1 MKLIEKDGN
10 KIAAVLSVASA
21 LAAGYSVHTMFSAL
35 HPVALAQDNQDD
47 ALAKEVSDSYYIEEA
62 ETASVPEVWN
72 LSQTNSI
79 PEQSAEDVNVVESN
93 LEAAAD
99 ASPLEMAAPVE
110 MAAPAENQEAPAPE
124 ENTVLVEAY
133 IVEQPVVFEQTP
145 EAVDTAAQQAPVEDA
160 AEFAETPAEAVDA
173 AAQPTPVEGLTE
185 SIETPVE
192 AAAADAEVEQAP
204 AEVPV
209 EQEAPVELPPVDV
222 VEEAPAVVEE
232 TPAVVEEAPI
242 PYENDGPTAEE
253 LPDPNGEIPILEE
266 VPTVETAED
275 PTVTPVVPA
284 PDQVPVED
292 QIELPPVE
300 PAPAPVDPVEPAPAP
315 VDPVEPAP
323 APVAPVEPA
332 PAPVDPVEVPDTQ
345 APEEQYDQYSDL
357 NARIADEALK
367 LVGVTDGW
375 QCTEVVQAAL
385 ANAGVQDAAS
395 LWPREYEAMFGS
407 ATSNPQPGNLIYY
420 NQGGDG
426 LDHIAVYVGD
436 GQAVHGNYITDGVSQ
451 TVIANAELPG
461 CTDYTYIQVER

>member
-47 ALAKEVSDSYYIEEA
+47 ALAKEVSDSYYIEET

-79 PEQSAEDVNVVESN
+79 PEQSEEDVNVVESN
-93 LEAAAD
+93 LEAAPD
-99 ASPLEMAAPVE
+99 AAVEEMAAQPV
-110 MAAPAENQEAPAPE
+110 PASVESEIP
-124 ENTVLVEAY
+124 VEAY
-133 IVEQPVVFEQTP
+133 IVEQPVIFDQAP
-145 EAVDTAAQQAPVEDA
+145 APAAPVE
-160 AEFAETPAEAVDA
+160 TV
-173 AAQPTPVEGLTE
+173 
-185 SIETPVE
+185 
-192 AAAADAEVEQAP
+192 VEQAP
-204 AEVPV
+204 EEGIVQTVEEVSQPAAGEIVIEQAPV
-209 EQEAPVELPPVDV
+209 DLPIEQPVIQEDAVELPPVDV
-222 VEEAPAVVEE
+222 PVELP
-232 TPAVVEEAPI
+232 PIEAPI
-242 PYENDGPTAEE
+242 EAPVQQTVVEQAPVVDENDGPTAEE
-253 LPDPNGEIPILEE
+253 LPDPNGEIPIIEE
-266 VPTVETAED
+266 VPTVETAQD
-275 PTVTPVVPA
+275 PSVTPVEPA
-284 PDQVPVED
+284 PDQTPVDTPVELPPVD
-292 QIELPPVE
+292 QPVE
-300 PAPAPVDPVEPAPAP
+300 PAPAPVDPVEI
-315 VDPVEPAP
+315 
-323 APVAPVEPA
+323 
-332 PAPVDPVEVPDTQ
+332 PDTQ
-345 APEEQYDQYSDL
+345 APGDQYDQYSDL

-395 LWPREYEAMFGS
+395 VWPREYEAMFGS

-451 TVIANAELPG
+451 TVIANAQLPG